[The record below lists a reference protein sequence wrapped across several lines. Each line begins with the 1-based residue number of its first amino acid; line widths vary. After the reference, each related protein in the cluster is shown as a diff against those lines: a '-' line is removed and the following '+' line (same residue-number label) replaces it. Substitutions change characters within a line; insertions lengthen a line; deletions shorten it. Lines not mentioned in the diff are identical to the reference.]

1 MVSKIERE
9 GERYRSLLNRTL
21 RDGRVTSAEV
31 DALIRDATD
40 GTFAEVDAHY
50 LAGFVDHARDKF
62 EPAAREKLSAFV
74 SAKLG
79 KLGTETVAGDDG
91 LKSKG
96 LPRLTTDDQK
106 AGSHVEWNA
115 HPGKVVVGGVSADD
129 PMQGQVGDCYF
140 ISSLAALAHARPELL
155 ARAITANDDGTFTV
169 TFHERKAGATTTHP
183 VAITVDG
190 TLPTKRGQLEYAT
203 ARDAHE
209 LWPMLFEKAYA
220 TWKGGYDAI
229 EGGMAATALEAL
241 SGARGA
247 FFPVTAESS
256 AGSVF
261 TKLKDACADGGCVV
275 ALSKPWSPSRQGV
288 VADHAYTVLGVK
300 EENGQKLV
308 QLRNPWGERE
318 PGNDGRDDGVF
329 WLPMA
334 DFLGSFASVE
344 HARP

>member
-9 GERYRSLLNRTL
+9 GERYKALLTRTL
-21 RDGRVTSAEV
+21 RDGKVTGAEV

-40 GTFAEVDAHY
+40 GTFEEVDAHY
-50 LAGFVDHARDKF
+50 LAGFVDHAKDKF

-74 SAKLG
+74 SAKLA
-79 KLGTETVAGDDG
+79 KLGTSTVVGDDG
-91 LKSKG
+91 VKPTG
-96 LPRLTTDDQK
+96 LPRLTADDQK
-106 AGSHVEWNA
+106 AGAHVEWNA
-115 HPGKVVVGGVSADD
+115 HPGKLVVGGISPDD
-129 PMQGQVGDCYF
+129 PTQGQVGDCYF
-140 ISSLAALAHARPELL
+140 ISSLAAVAHARPELL
-155 ARAITANDDGTFTV
+155 ARAIAANDDGTYTV
-169 TFHERKAGATTTHP
+169 TFHERRPGQHTTHP

-190 TLPTKRGQLEYAT
+190 TLPTKHGQLEYGA
-203 ARDAHE
+203 ARDPHE

-241 SGARGA
+241 VGAKGS
-247 FFPVTAESS
+247 FFPVTSES
-256 AGSVF
+256 APTAIF
-261 TKLKDACADGGCVV
+261 TKLKAACADGGCVV

-300 EENGQKLV
+300 EENGQQLV

-329 WLPMA
+329 WLPIT